1 MNMIEID
8 NHFVLRLASF
18 ILQTLLLKK
27 SVNSRKLNKMFAQ
40 AKVQYII
47 PINTKRKC
55 K

>member
-1 MNMIEID
+1 MNLIEID

-40 AKVQYII
+40 AKQF
-47 PINTKRKC
+47 NT
-55 K
+55 

>member
-18 ILQTLLLKK
+18 ILQTLLKK

-40 AKVQYII
+40 AKQF
-47 PINTKRKC
+47 NT
-55 K
+55 